1 MATKTVKL
9 STRAGFREWEDA
21 IVYVAMEP
29 EKRVES
35 YGALRV
41 ENGYCGGSWHH
52 IGENLIK
59 AERDGTLRAV
69 VYSYGEPIA
78 WVVMND
84 DHELMAE
91 VTTRKWSKT
100 TTRHTNLIRAALR
113 DYLVSPVSD
122 DDEGG
127 WHRVAVL
134 DSILGRGV
142 TQ

>member
-1 MATKTVKL
+1 MNKTVRL

-29 EKRVES
+29 EKRVAS
-35 YGALRV
+35 NGALRV
-41 ENGYCGGSWHH
+41 ENGYCGGDWYGVGQS
-52 IGENLIK
+52 LVK
-59 AERDGTLRAV
+59 AENDGTLRAV
-69 VYSYGEPIA
+69 VYSYDEPIA

-91 VTTRKWSKT
+91 VTTRKWSVT

-127 WHRVAVL
+127 WEKAAVL
-134 DSILGRGV
+134 DRILGREV
-142 TQ
+142 K

>member
-1 MATKTVKL
+1 MNKTVKL

-35 YGALRV
+35 HGALRV
-41 ENGYCGGSWHH
+41 ENGYCGGDWCG
-52 IGENLIK
+52 IGQNLIK

-69 VYSYGEPIA
+69 VYSYSEPIA

-91 VTTRKWSKT
+91 VTTRKWSVT
-100 TTRHTNLIRAALR
+100 TTRHTNLIATALQ
-113 DYLVSPVSD
+113 DYLVRPVCD
-122 DDEGG
+122 DDEDG

-134 DSILGRGV
+134 DRILGREV